1 MQFIVRDWK
10 CEAHYNRRM
19 HSGRPNLNRFTFTA
33 LVVLVSSGLLISG
46 CASDPLAGN
55 WAGELKLAKGVVLQ
69 TKGFSE
75 TKPTL
80 TSHLTVKGDG
90 TYSAN
95 IREVMYTG
103 TWAKTGTK
111 VTLTP
116 LTYMGVAKA
125 ELVGTKQAT
134 SAGTTSAIFKG
145 YDLEVSSEKTLVH
158 TDGQGVTTFTK
169 SG

>member
-1 MQFIVRDWK
+1 MI
-10 CEAHYNRRM
+10 
-19 HSGRPNLNRFTFTA
+19 T
-33 LVVLVSSGLLISG
+33 G

-55 WAGELKLAKGVVLQ
+55 WIGDLQVAKGVKLE

-80 TSHLTVKGDG
+80 KSKLTLKGDA
-90 TYSAN
+90 TYTATM
-95 IREVMYTG
+95 REVAYTG

-125 ELVGTKQAT
+125 QLVGTKQAT
-134 SAGTTSAIFKG
+134 SADTTSAIFKG
-145 YDLEVSSEKTLVH
+145 YDLEISPEKTLVH
-158 TDGQGVTTFTK
+158 TDGKGVTTFTK
-169 SG
+169 SD